1 MTAAPTNLP
10 SISAVIAEFRRAP
23 REPARPPPSGVLG
36 LLLGLHHNNVV
47 QWSREDAARRDD
59 ADDRAV
65 AAAKRDI
72 DALNAKRHELVEA
85 IDAALAAGLD
95 QDPAAPP
102 TTESPAMVFDRL
114 SVLVIRMCV
123 TEDVASSQ
131 RADRDLYAA
140 RLPLL
145 HQQLALLQ
153 EGLGVLFDDVRNGR
167 KRFLP
172 YQSLKLYGS
181 DAARDMRDSS

>member
-1 MTAAPTNLP
+1 MVAPTNLP
-10 SISAVIAEFRRAP
+10 SISTVIAEFRRAP
-23 REPARPPPSGVLG
+23 REPARGSGGVLG
-36 LLLGLHHNNVV
+36 LLLALHHNNLV

-85 IDAALAAGLD
+85 IDAMLATSLD
-95 QDPAAPP
+95 QNPAAPP
-102 TTESPAMVFDRL
+102 VTESPAMVFDRL
-114 SVLVIRMCV
+114 SVLVIRMCS
-123 TEDVASSQ
+123 TKEAASSQ
-131 RADRDLYAA
+131 RPDRDLFAA
-140 RLPLL
+140 RLPVLD
-145 HQQLALLQ
+145 QQLALL
-153 EGLGVLFDDVRNGR
+153 EEALEALYDDVQNGR

-181 DAARDMRDSS
+181 AASRAAGIRRD

>member
-1 MTAAPTNLP
+1 MAGRTDLP
-10 SISAVIAEFRRAP
+10 SIGAVVAEFRRAA
-23 REPARPPPSGVLG
+23 REAALPPSTGMLG

-47 QWSREDAARRDD
+47 QWSREDAARHDD

-85 IDAALAAGLD
+85 IDAELAASLD
-95 QDPAAPP
+95 QHPAAPP

-114 SVLVIRMCV
+114 SVLVIRMCF
-123 TEDVASSQ
+123 TEDAASSQ
-131 RADRDLYAA
+131 RVDSDLYDA
-140 RLPLL
+140 RLPLVR
-145 HQQLALLQ
+145 QQLALLQ
-153 EGLGVLFDDVRNGR
+153 EGLEALFEDVRTGR
-167 KRFLP
+167 RRFLP

-181 DAARDMRDSS
+181 HTAGSRRD

>member
-1 MTAAPTNLP
+1 MASPTKLP
-10 SISAVIAEFRRAP
+10 SVNAVIAEFRRAP
-23 REPARPPPSGVLG
+23 FEPARRPPSGVLG

-47 QWSREDAARRDD
+47 QWRREDSARRDD

-85 IDAALAAGLD
+85 IDAALAASLD
-95 QDPAAPP
+95 QNPAAPP

-114 SVLVIRMCV
+114 SVLVTRMCF
-123 TEDVASSQ
+123 TKEAASSQ
-131 RADRDLYAA
+131 RGDRDLYAA
-140 RLPLL
+140 RLPMLDE
-145 HQQLALLQ
+145 QLALLQ
-153 EGLGVLFDDVRNGR
+153 EGLEALFDDVRTGR
-167 KRFLP
+167 RRFLP

-181 DAARDMRDSS
+181 DAISHTDDPS